1 MKDFGLDVPQVTELV
16 YYLNKMG
23 RNFPMDTLSINE
35 FIDLADKNGY
45 NDDFSMEEVK
55 SDWKPSE
62 TILEVKNLTHTY
74 GKGTAFERTA
84 LKM

>member
-1 MKDFGLDVPQVTELV
+1 MTGRRKWKVHQRRFFSQVEKMKDFGLDVPQVTELV

-55 SDWKPSE
+55 SDWKQK
-62 TILEVKNLTHTY
+62 LYWK
-74 GKGTAFERTA
+74 
-84 LKM
+84 